1 MSSIKNNLHIEGNL
15 GKNAELK
22 TTKSG
27 DVVNFS
33 VAVNE
38 SWTDKNNQE
47 QTNTDWFDVQVW
59 GPQTKF
65 AATLKKGT
73 PVIIEGKIKPDTYT
87 VDGVQHKTFSIKAD
101 YIRKIDYSQPDD
113 APAPAAK

>member
-1 MSSIKNNLHIEGNL
+1 MSSYKNNVHIEGNL
-15 GKNAELK
+15 GKDAELK
-22 TTKSG
+22 PTKSG

-38 SWTDKNNQE
+38 SWKDKSGQE
-47 QTNTDWFDVQVW
+47 QSNTEWFDVQVW

-73 PVIIEGKIKPDTYT
+73 PVIIEGKIKPETYT
-87 VDGVQHKTFSIKAD
+87 VDGVQHKTFSIKAE
-101 YIRKIDYSQPDD
+101 YIRKIDYSQPAD